1 MESSLRPIADWLKI
15 QHNIAVKKLNKGENA
30 YM

>member
-1 MESSLRPIADWLKI
+1 MESSLRPIAHWLKI
-15 QHNIAVKKLNKGENA
+15 QNNISVKKLNKGENA